1 MNGAEHLVE
10 TLADQGVE
18 ICFAHRYRSLRS
30 FSRISHSGVYGGYLS
45 SNRLTEIPLN
55 TFDRLHLLP
64 GSDKA
69 RLVEL

>member
-1 MNGAEHLVE
+1 MRQYRVSLIVSYF
-10 TLADQGVE
+10 V
-18 ICFAHRYRSLRS
+18 AHRYRSLRS